1 MAYGV
6 FLSSGAVLLEEISF
20 HRYPRPRDLVRL
32 LLVGIAENFGY
43 RQLTV
48 VWRLRAF
55 IDHAR
60 GVRSW
65 GAMQRVGWAA
75 SGAAPALGDN
85 R

>member
-1 MAYGV
+1 
-6 FLSSGAVLLEEISF
+6 
-20 HRYPRPRDLVRL
+20 
-32 LLVGIAENFGY
+32 VGIAENFGY

-65 GAMQRVGWAA
+65 GAMQRVGWAM